1 VNVCPEP
8 DSASFNS
15 LALPMV
21 RQALLKDTFI
31 CSEFYF
37 DKNKTTPPLYNK
49 VDFAKTVSVSDG

>member
-49 VDFAKTVSVSDG
+49 VDFAKR